1 MYKLIA
7 IDMDGTLLNNDKKIS
22 KRTFNTIQDAKSQGI
37 KVVLAS
43 GRPLQGLTPH
53 LQHLGL
59 TDDNDF
65 VISYNGS
72 IVQRVG
78 SGEIIHQTSLLGGDA
93 KLLQQVSDDL
103 NVFIH
108 AFSPEKGLITH
119 KVNEWTEIE
128 SNINAMPVTQTDFQ
142 QLECDESLVKIM
154 MVAEPSVLD
163 KAILNLPA
171 SLKEKYTVVRSAPF
185 FLEFLHPQSNKGVGV
200 SRLADILGIDAEQV
214 ICVGDAEND
223 HHMMKFAGLAVA
235 MENADEETK
244 ALADYIT
251 LSNEQDGVAVA
262 IEKFALA

>member
-22 KRTFNTIQDAKSQGI
+22 KRTFDTIQDAKSQGI

-53 LQHLGL
+53 LELLGL
-59 TDDNDF
+59 TDENDF

-72 IVQRVG
+72 VVQRVG
-78 SGEIIHQTSLLGGDA
+78 SGEIIHQTSLSGDDA
-93 KLLQQVSDDL
+93 KLLQKTAHDL
-103 NVFIH
+103 DVFIH

-119 KVNEWTEIE
+119 KTNEWTEIE
-128 SNINAMPVTQTDFQ
+128 SKINAMPVTQTDFQ
-142 QLECDESLVKIM
+142 QLDSNESVVKVM
-154 MVAEPSVLD
+154 MVAEPTVLD
-163 KAILNLPA
+163 KAILNLPLY
-171 SLKEKYTVVRSAPF
+171 LKEKYTVVRSAPF

-200 SRLADILGIDAEQV
+200 SRLAEILDLDAEQV
-214 ICVGDAEND
+214 ICIGDAEND

-235 MENADEETK
+235 MENADQETK
-244 ALADYIT
+244 DLADYIT

-262 IEKFALA
+262 IEKFALN

>member
-22 KRTFNTIQDAKSQGI
+22 KRTFNTIQDAKLQGI

-43 GRPLQGLTPH
+43 GRPLQGLTPY
-53 LQHLGL
+53 LDHLGL
-59 TDDNDF
+59 TENNDF

-78 SGEIIHQTSLLGGDA
+78 SGEIIHQTNLLGEDA
-93 KLLQQVSDDL
+93 KLLHRVADDL

-119 KVNEWTEIE
+119 KENKWTAIE
-128 SNINAMPVTQTDFQ
+128 SKLNAMPVTQKDFQ
-142 QLECDESLVKIM
+142 QLENNESLVKIM
-154 MVAEPSVLD
+154 MVAESSVLD
-163 KAILNLPA
+163 KAVINLPTY
-171 SLKEKYTVVRSAPF
+171 LKEKYTVVRSAPF

-214 ICVGDAEND
+214 ICIGDAEND
-223 HHMMKFAGLAVA
+223 HHMMKFAGLAIA

-244 ALADYIT
+244 VLADYIT
-251 LSNEQDGVAVA
+251 LNNEQDGVAVA
-262 IEKFALA
+262 IEKFALV